1 MGELFDIGMGV
12 KRIFGWGI
20 SFPLI
25 KPWGLIS
32 GRLAGLEFN
41 LHFHAVGSRLACQ
54 VLVEAEARLQVN
66 RVAVVLFF

>member
-1 MGELFDIGMGV
+1 MGELFDIGMGGEAY
-12 KRIFGWGI
+12 FGWGI

-41 LHFHAVGSRLACQ
+41 LHFHAVGSRLACE
-54 VLVEAEARLQVN
+54 VLVKSKARLQVN